1 MRTADKPPE
10 REIGESR
17 LRALSPLGKPWAPRQ
32 HAGQE
37 PDPRD
42 HDKRPPALQPPPR
55 EAAPRP
61 DMDME
66 RPFTGAV
73 PRFDG
78 YAEKPPPVAESRFQE
93 RSAPWAA
100 DARADDMG
108 PAGRI
113 RAEPL
118 PFRSLRARS
127 GDVAARLGPLLDP
140 GRPGLRVLLVLG
152 VLAALIGGLYAWRSR
167 PEVEPLA
174 PPTPQAGLTYQGG
187 VIAPGGPV
195 SQGSVTSQSGPMAQ
209 AGPSTSQG
217 SATQGSQGG
226 LSASRPGPMVVP
238 PTSFSSTTSLP
249 GGQVIV
255 HVTGKVRKPGVI
267 TLPIGSRVADA
278 VNAAGGVRAGATAGG
293 LNLARKLSD
302 GEQIVVGASS
312 GPGLGTVPAPDP
324 ASGTSDVLDLN
335 AATPIQLETLP
346 GVGEVL
352 AGRIAEFRQTHA
364 GFRSVDQLRQVTGIG
379 EKKFAELRDKVRV

>member
-1 MRTADKPPE
+1 
-10 REIGESR
+10 
-17 LRALSPLGKPWAPRQ
+17 
-32 HAGQE
+32 
-37 PDPRD
+37 
-42 HDKRPPALQPPPR
+42 
-55 EAAPRP
+55 
-61 DMDME
+61 
-66 RPFTGAV
+66 
-73 PRFDG
+73 
-78 YAEKPPPVAESRFQE
+78 
-93 RSAPWAA
+93 
-100 DARADDMG
+100 
-108 PAGRI
+108 
-113 RAEPL
+113 
-118 PFRSLRARS
+118 
-127 GDVAARLGPLLDP
+127 
-140 GRPGLRVLLVLG
+140 
-152 VLAALIGGLYAWRSR
+152 
-167 PEVEPLA
+167 
-174 PPTPQAGLTYQGG
+174 
-187 VIAPGGPV
+187 
-195 SQGSVTSQSGPMAQ
+195 
-209 AGPSTSQG
+209 
-217 SATQGSQGG
+217 
-226 LSASRPGPMVVP
+226 MVVP